1 MGYLKLVAFAYEGG
15 SRRASFDGLGGG
27 GGGGVV
33 ERRVVLSWKA
43 PECSGTARFNLN
55 SAGSRNSS
63 RRYGGQCSLS
73 RALNTV
79 LQKLSSML

>member
-15 SRRASFDGLGGG
+15 SRRASFDGL

-63 RRYGGQCSLS
+63 RRYGGQSSLS

>member
-15 SRRASFDGLGGG
+15 SRRASFDGLGG

-63 RRYGGQCSLS
+63 RRYDGQSSLS